1 MKLDDLYQTDVEF
14 WKQMPTPAEAQS
26 HAAYMEEAEAKVDRA
41 HRELSDAKPEAVAFL
56 EEVVVN
62 DPRLTRLI
70 VEWLKG
76 SEYYAHTLTDL
87 LADAHSRYVE
97 SKL

>member
-1 MKLDDLYQTDVEF
+1 MRLDDLYANDVEF
-14 WKQMPTPAEAQS
+14 WRSQPTQAEAQQ
-26 HAAYMEEAEAKVDRA
+26 HAAYMEEAEDKVCKA
-41 HRELSDAKPEAVAFL
+41 HKELSDAKPEAVAFV

-76 SEYYAHTLTDL
+76 SDYYAHTLTDL